1 MNPVWLTGG
10 IFLITYALIVTE
22 RVHRTIAAL
31 LGGVA
36 IILFGV
42 LEQDQ
47 AFHAID
53 WNVIFLLAGMMMI
66 ASILSETGV
75 FQWIAVQSV
84 RFGKGSPYRIMI
96 ILVLV
101 TALTSALLD
110 NVTIVVLMA
119 PVTLFIAASLGV
131 TPIPFLIAMIL
142 ASNIGGTA
150 TLVGD
155 PPNILI
161 GSAAGIDFVTF
172 AANLAPIAA
181 IILIVFMGL
190 AWFLF
195 RKELRDIPSDSSSIE
210 AMDTSELITNRSLL
224 IKSLVV
230 LVGVILGFLL
240 HGALHLQ
247 PATIALAGATLLMVW
262 GRIDLEHTLDEI
274 EWTALF
280 FFIGLFIVVEALVI
294 VGIIE
299 AVAQAALR
307 LTGADLQMTSLL
319 LLWLSAVASGIVDNI
334 PYTATM
340 IPVVE
345 NLGQAMPVDPLW
357 WSLALG
363 ACLGGNAT
371 LVGAAANV
379 VVANLSEK
387 SGHPISFGLFLRYG
401 AIVTFVSIALA
412 SVYVW
417 LRYL

>member
-1 MNPVWLTGG
+1 MNPVWLAGG

-22 RVHRTIAAL
+22 RIHRTIAAL

-36 IILFGV
+36 IILIGV
-42 LEQDQ
+42 LDQDQ
-47 AFHAID
+47 AFQSID

-66 ASILSETGV
+66 ASILSETGL
-75 FQWIAVQSV
+75 FQWIAVKSV
-84 RFGKGSPYRIMI
+84 QFGKGSPYRIMI
-96 ILVLV
+96 VLV
-101 TALTSALLD
+101 FVTAVTSALLD
-110 NVTIVVLMA
+110 NVTIVILMA
-119 PVTLFIAASLGV
+119 PVTLFIAASLSV
-131 TPIPFLIAMIL
+131 SPIPFLIAIIL

-172 AANLAPIAA
+172 AANLTPIAL
-181 IILIVFMGL
+181 IILIVFMGI
-190 AWFLF
+190 AWILF
-195 RKELRDIPSDSSSIE
+195 RRDLKDVTSDASSIE
-210 AMDTSELITNRSLL
+210 VMDTSELIANRPLL
-224 IKSLVV
+224 RKSLIVMA
-230 LVGVILGFLL
+230 GVILGFLF
-240 HGALHLQ
+240 HGVLHLQ
-247 PATIALAGATLLMVW
+247 PATIALAGATILMLW
-262 GRIDLEHTLDEI
+262 GRIDLEHVFNEI

-280 FFIGLFIVVEALVI
+280 FFIGLFILVEALVT

-299 AVAQAALR
+299 SVAEAALR
-307 LTGADLQMTSLL
+307 LTGADLQMTSML

-345 NLGQAMPVDPLW
+345 NLGKAMPIGPLW

-371 LVGAAANV
+371 LVGSAANV

-401 AIVTFVSIALA
+401 VIVTIISISLA
-412 SVYVW
+412 SIYVW
-417 LRYL
+417 VRYL

>member
-1 MNPVWLTGG
+1 MNPTWFAAG
-10 IFLITYALIVTE
+10 IFLITYAFIVSD

-31 LGGVA
+31 LGGLT
-36 IILFGV
+36 IILIGV
-42 LEQDQ
+42 LDQDQ

-66 ASILSETGV
+66 ANVLRETGL
-75 FQWIAVQSV
+75 FQWIAIQSV
-84 RFGKGSPYRIMI
+84 RLGKGNPYRILV

-101 TALTSALLD
+101 TAVTSALLD
-110 NVTIVVLMA
+110 NVTIVILMA
-119 PVTLFIAASLGV
+119 PVTLFITASLRISPV
-131 TPIPFLIAMIL
+131 PFLIALIL

-172 AANLAPIAA
+172 AANLAPIS
-181 IILIVFMGL
+181 ILILIAFIGL

-195 RKELRDIPSDSSSIE
+195 KKDLQVAKIDPLSIE
-210 AMDTSELITNRSLL
+210 ALDTSELITNKPLL
-224 IKSLVV
+224 RKSLVV
-230 LVGVILGFLL
+230 MAGVVLGFLF
-240 HGALHLQ
+240 HGALHLE
-247 PATIALAGATLLMVW
+247 PATIALAGAIVLMLW
-262 GRIDLEHTLDEI
+262 ARIDPDHVLREI
-274 EWTALF
+274 EWTTLF
-280 FFIGLFIVVEALVI
+280 FFIGLFILVEALVE

-299 AVAQAALR
+299 VVAQAALR
-307 LTGADLQMTSLL
+307 LTDGNLQMTSMLL
-319 LLWLSAVASGIVDNI
+319 IWLSAVASGVVDNI

-345 NLGQAMPVDPLW
+345 NLGQAMPVGPLW

-387 SGHPISFGLFLRYG
+387 SGQPISFGLFLRYG
-401 AIVTFVSIALA
+401 VIVTFMSLVLA
-412 SVYVW
+412 SLYVW
-417 LRYL
+417 VRYL

>member
-1 MNPVWLTGG
+1 MNPTFLAGG

-36 IILFGV
+36 IILIGV
-42 LEQDQ
+42 LDQDQ
-47 AFHAID
+47 AFQAID

-66 ASILSETGV
+66 ANVLRETGL

-84 RFGKGSPYRIMI
+84 RLGKGNPYSIMV

-101 TALTSALLD
+101 TAVTSALLD
-110 NVTIVVLMA
+110 NVTIVILMA

-131 TPIPFLIAMIL
+131 SPLPFLIAEIL

-172 AANLAPIAA
+172 AANLAPISL
-181 IILIVFMGL
+181 IILIAFIGL
-190 AWFLF
+190 TWLLF
-195 RKELRDIPSDSSSIE
+195 RKDLQAVKSGQSSIE
-210 AMDTSELITNRSLL
+210 AMDTSELITNRPLL
-224 IKSLVV
+224 SKSLIVMTGVV
-230 LVGVILGFLL
+230 LGFLF

-247 PATIALAGATLLMVW
+247 PATIALAGATVLMLW
-262 GRIDLEHTLDEI
+262 GRIDTDHVLQDI
-274 EWTALF
+274 EWTTLF
-280 FFIGLFIVVEALVI
+280 FFIGLFIVVEALVE

-307 LTGADLQMTSLL
+307 LTGGNLQMTSML

-345 NLGQAMPVDPLW
+345 SLGHSMPVEPLW

-379 VVANLSEK
+379 VVANLAEK

-401 AIVTFVSIALA
+401 AIVTLMSIVLA

-417 LRYL
+417 VRYL

>member
-1 MNPVWLTGG
+1 MNPVWLAGG

-36 IILFGV
+36 IILIGV

-47 AFHAID
+47 AFHSID

-75 FQWIAVQSV
+75 FQWIAVKSV
-84 RFGKGSPYRIMI
+84 QLGKGSPYRIMV
-96 ILVLV
+96 ILMLV
-101 TALTSALLD
+101 TAVTSALLD
-110 NVTIVVLMA
+110 NVTIVILMA

-131 TPIPFLIAMIL
+131 SPIPYLIALIL

-161 GSAAGIDFVTF
+161 GSAAGIDFLTF
-172 AANLAPIAA
+172 AANLAPIAL
-181 IILIVFMGL
+181 IILIVFMGM

-195 RKELRDIPSDSSSIE
+195 RKDFKDNKSDTSGIE

-224 IKSLVV
+224 LKSMVV
-230 LVGVILGFLL
+230 LAGVILGFLF
-240 HGALHLQ
+240 HGVLHLQ
-247 PATIALAGATLLMVW
+247 PATIALAGATVLMLW
-262 GRIDLEHTLDEI
+262 GRIDIEHVLDEI

-280 FFIGLFIVVEALVI
+280 FFIGLFIVVEALVV

-307 LTGADLQMTSLL
+307 LTGGDLQMTSML
-319 LLWLSAVASGIVDNI
+319 LLWLSAIGSGIVDNI

-345 NLGQAMPVDPLW
+345 NLGKAMPIAPLW

-401 AIVTFVSIALA
+401 AIVTFVSIVLA
-412 SVYVW
+412 SIYVW